1 MEDGLVSIEGQ
12 YYHEN
17 ISSKQV
23 DLTYDSFTLKRNIV
37 DYRDIQLLL
46 FFNRGKCQFLM
57 NIYIENLHT
66 TIIFLSN
73 KALNISSLY

>member
-37 DYRDIQLLL
+37 DYRDI
-46 FFNRGKCQFLM
+46 
-57 NIYIENLHT
+57 
-66 TIIFLSN
+66 
-73 KALNISSLY
+73 